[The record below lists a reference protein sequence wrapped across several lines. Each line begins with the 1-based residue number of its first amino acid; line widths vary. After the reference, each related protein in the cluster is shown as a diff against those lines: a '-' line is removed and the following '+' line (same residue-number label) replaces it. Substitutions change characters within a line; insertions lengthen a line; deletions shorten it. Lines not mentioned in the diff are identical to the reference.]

1 MLEDLFPYRLKEL
14 RKKKKPKMTQQKL
27 AVILGVDI
35 RTIRRWEKGERW
47 PGPGDI
53 QALAQALGVRIRD
66 LFDFPEH
73 PEI

>member
-1 MLEDLFPYRLKEL
+1 MLEDLFPIRLKQL
-14 RKKKKPKMTQQKL
+14 RKERKITQQKL
-27 AVILGVDI
+27 AITIGVDV
-35 RTIRRWEKGERW
+35 RTIKRWEKGDRW

-53 QALAQALGVRIRD
+53 QALAQALGVHIRD